1 VNKMKQESN
10 LTKFFISYLLKA
22 SDNGARVAKADPQTA
37 ARYARMK
44 TAPPPII
51 VDSTNKVL
59 DGCHRIAAAILR
71 GEDEIWA
78 LKKATQNFD

>member
-1 VNKMKQESN
+1 MDKMKQEMT
-10 LTKFFISYLLKA
+10 LTKFFVSFLLRA
-22 SDNGARVAKADPQTA
+22 SDNGVRVANADPQTA

-78 LKKATQNFD
+78 MKKSTQNFD